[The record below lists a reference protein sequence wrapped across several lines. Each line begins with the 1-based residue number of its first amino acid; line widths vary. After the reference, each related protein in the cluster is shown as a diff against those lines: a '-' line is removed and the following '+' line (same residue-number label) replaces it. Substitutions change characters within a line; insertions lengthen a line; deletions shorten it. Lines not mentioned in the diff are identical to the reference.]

1 MFPTGDYRRDHV
13 DRRAVAMTV
22 ERMFTI
28 LSGVLLLV
36 AFFLLW
42 RNNLSAAFV
51 IATLG
56 VVAWFLSYR
65 MQLRAKIPVDVPIQP
80 DDESDED

>member
-1 MFPTGDYRRDHV
+1 
-13 DRRAVAMTV
+13 MTV

>member
-1 MFPTGDYRRDHV
+1 
-13 DRRAVAMTV
+13 MTL

-28 LSGVLLLV
+28 VSGLLLLV
-36 AFFLLW
+36 ALLLLW

-56 VVAWFLSYR
+56 VAAWFLSYR
-65 MQLRAKIPVDVPIQP
+65 AQLRAKIVAAETPAEKDNGI
-80 DDESDED
+80 DEDY

>member
-1 MFPTGDYRRDHV
+1 
-13 DRRAVAMTV
+13 MTRTL
-22 ERMFTI
+22 ERIFTI
-28 LSGVLLLV
+28 LSGFLLLV
-36 AFFLLW
+36 AVILLW

-65 MQLRAKIPVDVPIQP
+65 MQLRAKIPVDAPSQP

>member
-1 MFPTGDYRRDHV
+1 VT
-13 DRRAVAMTV
+13 MTL

-28 LSGVLLLV
+28 MSGLLLLI
-36 AFFLLW
+36 ALFLLW

-56 VVAWFLSYR
+56 VAAWFLSYHA
-65 MQLRAKIPVDVPIQP
+65 QLRAKIVAAETPAEKDNAI
-80 DDESDED
+80 DED

>member
-1 MFPTGDYRRDHV
+1 MFSAGNYRRQDL
-13 DRRAVAMTV
+13 DRRAVTMTF

-36 AFFLLW
+36 ALLLLW

-65 MQLRAKIPVDVPIQP
+65 MQLRAKIPVDAPIQP